1 MILNAKITSADIF
14 IEDHDVL
21 TFSIGIETSA
31 GWSTSIGN
39 IYLDWQDDTLKRVPA
54 TYMAV
59 VIRAILETVGV
70 RSWSD
75 LVGKYIRIDDNDLH
89 NSPVTKLANLMKENW
104 INIRDIVEVDV
115 CV

>member
-21 TFSIGIETSA
+21 TFMIGIESSA
-31 GWSTSIGN
+31 GWSTNIGGF
-39 IYLDWQDDTLKRVPA
+39 YLDWADREGKRVPA
-54 TYMAV
+54 TYTST

-75 LVGKYIRIDDNDLH
+75 LVGKYIRIDDNDRY
-89 NSPVTKLANLMKENW
+89 NSPITKIANLMKDNW
-104 INIRDIVEVDV
+104 IDIRDFMDE
-115 CV
+115 

>member
-14 IEDHDVL
+14 IEDHDIL
-21 TFSIGIETSA
+21 TFAIGIETSA
-31 GWSTSIGN
+31 GWSTNIGCF
-39 IYLDWQDDTLKRVPA
+39 YLDWTKDEERVPA
-54 TYMAV
+54 PYTSK

-89 NSPVTKLANLMKENW
+89 NSSITKIANLMKDNW
-104 INIRDIVEVDV
+104 IDFRTLVE
-115 CV
+115 

>member
-21 TFSIGIETSA
+21 TFMIGIESSA
-31 GWSTSIGN
+31 GWSTNIGGF
-39 IYLDWQDDTLKRVPA
+39 YLDWTDKEGKRVPA
-54 TYMAV
+54 PYTSK

-75 LVGKYIRIDDNDLH
+75 LVGKYIRVDDNDLR
-89 NSPVTKLANLMKENW
+89 NSSITKIANLMKDNW
-104 INIRDIVEVDV
+104 INLRTLVE
-115 CV
+115 

>member
-21 TFSIGIETSA
+21 TFAIGIETSA
-31 GWSTSIGN
+31 GWSTNIGCF
-39 IYLDWQDDTLKRVPA
+39 YLDWKDDTLKRVPA
-54 TYMAV
+54 VYTAV
-59 VIRAILETVGV
+59 VIRSLLETVGV
-70 RSWSD
+70 KSWSE
-75 LVGKYIRIDDNDLH
+75 LVGKYIRIDDNDKRS
-89 NSPVTKLANLMKENW
+89 SPVTKIANLMKDNW